1 MHDMIKY
8 LYDVI
13 GDVINQVCHSLFSYI
28 IINNYTCSY
37 YNIIIAKLIMLHENV

>member
-8 LYDVI
+8 LYDVT
-13 GDVINQVCHSLFSYI
+13 GDVTNQVYYSLFSN